1 MIYRGKQ
8 KTRGGEEEEEEEEVL
23 ARLANEVCLSMFR
36 QREMKREERR
46 REQSREEC
54 DRNILKGKIQLIPLR
69 FGLLLVKFKTF

>member
-36 QREMKREERR
+36 QREMKRGEEKRV
-46 REQSREEC
+46 E
-54 DRNILKGKIQLIPLR
+54 
-69 FGLLLVKFKTF
+69 